1 MSKPISVFY
10 FTLLALTLTLGFSAK
25 ALANGKVA
33 VVDFQKAIL
42 TTDVAKSRINKL
54 ESEAS
59 YKENIDRATKLTQQA
74 QALFTTYQKEEP
86 LMSAEKKAETQGR
99 LKDLES
105 DIKHLQTKVQEQN
118 KQALAPVVYAM
129 QPAAQQAVEELRKEE
144 GYGLILVA
152 NPQIVLYADTSY
164 DITAKV
170 TDRLNKLAKKNK

>member
-1 MSKPISVFY
+1 
-10 FTLLALTLTLGFSAK
+10 
-25 ALANGKVA
+25 
-33 VVDFQKAIL
+33 
-42 TTDVAKSRINKL
+42 
-54 ESEAS
+54 
-59 YKENIDRATKLTQQA
+59 
-74 QALFTTYQKEEP
+74 
-86 LMSAEKKAETQGR
+86 
-99 LKDLES
+99 LES

>member
-1 MSKPISVFY
+1 M
-10 FTLLALTLTLGFSAK
+10 LTLGVSSHAF
-25 ALANGKVA
+25 ANGKVA

-42 TTDVAKSRINKL
+42 TTDVAKSRIDKL

-59 YKENIDRATKLTQQA
+59 YKENIDRATKLTQEA
-74 QALFTTYQKEEP
+74 QALFASYQKEEP
-86 LMSAEKKAETQGR
+86 LMSAEKKSETEGR

-170 TDRLNKLAKKNK
+170 TDRLNKLAKKNKP